1 MGTALLI
8 IVYLTNGLTG
18 ANMTVTQCY
27 VPETRVF
34 SSHGACQAAL
44 QNVLAQAVA
53 NLKVNAVCMDL

>member
-8 IVYLTNGLTG
+8 IVYLTTGTG

-34 SSHGACQAAL
+34 SSHGACQTAL

-53 NLKVNAVCMDL
+53 NMKVNAVCMDL